1 MKVKLE
7 FVLREIAGD
16 ILLVPAGKTALD
28 LNGMLTL
35 NEIGA
40 EIWKMLPEVQG
51 EEEIVERLL
60 REYDAEPAQVRAD
73 VAEFLDRLRELGI
86 VYLLQYSQKIY
97 RICLILMDFD
107 TCQSGQYRI

>member
-1 MKVKLE
+1 MKIKLD

-35 NEIGA
+35 NEVGA
-40 EIWKMLPEVQG
+40 DIWKMLPEVEN

-60 REYDAEPAQVRAD
+60 RDYDAEPAQVRED
-73 VAEFLDRLRELGI
+73 VSEFLERLRGLGI
-86 VYLLQYSQKIY
+86 L
-97 RICLILMDFD
+97 
-107 TCQSGQYRI
+107 